1 MSTLNADDIRRII
14 IEALLDLG
22 LIIGD
27 QIANID
33 FVDEI
38 SKDEILQR
46 KIALMTVEQV
56 IES

>member
-14 IEALLDLG
+14 IEALLSLE
-22 LIIGD
+22 LITGD
-27 QIANID
+27 QITKID

-46 KIALMTVEQV
+46 KVALMTVEVV
-56 IES
+56 IEP